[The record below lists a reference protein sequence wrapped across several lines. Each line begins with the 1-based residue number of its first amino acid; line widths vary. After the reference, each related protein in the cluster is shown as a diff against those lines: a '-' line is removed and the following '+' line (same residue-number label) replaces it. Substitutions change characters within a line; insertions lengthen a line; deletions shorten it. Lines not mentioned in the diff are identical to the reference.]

1 MLAKPLWG
9 AGKGKRCPTPRAP
22 STCGRAGPKREAA
35 ALISLCRSFLTKLL
49 SQQAQS
55 AFVPAPAWSLHP
67 PPAAQVAPDP
77 SLSPSPLPQPEVF
90 CKHKCINKL
99 ARAPMNIS
107 CLTCPRFLPV
117 NGSLPLCL
125 RLSEQDTFSV
135 EHKSCSPMRWRGNH
149 SALGFNCPRS
159 RRSSARPGVLGTSG
173 FPYQLLFPSLSPF
186 PPTLFFSFSLNFPG
200 LGIPNTFCSWSFL
213 HWDASGRAEG
223 LGQSCCWKKLGLRE
237 SKKEK

>member
-1 MLAKPLWG
+1 M
-9 AGKGKRCPTPRAP
+9 T
-22 STCGRAGPKREAA
+22 TV
-35 ALISLCRSFLTKLL
+35 L
-49 SQQAQS
+49 SQQAQLPLS
-55 AFVPAPAWSLHP
+55 PLQPALHTLLQPAPCP
-67 PPAAQVAPDP
+67 GCPRPAA

-135 EHKSCSPMRWRGNH
+135 EHKSCSPVRWRGNH

-159 RRSSARPGVLGTSG
+159 RRSSACPRVLGTLG
-173 FPYQLLFPSLSPF
+173 FPY
-186 PPTLFFSFSLNFPG
+186 
-200 LGIPNTFCSWSFL
+200 
-213 HWDASGRAEG
+213 
-223 LGQSCCWKKLGLRE
+223 
-237 SKKEK
+237 